1 MTEFMQ
7 DSSKKQCVVELK
19 RDLCSACYTNGR
31 VFEII
36 AAKMKKHGYK
46 TDFYRVTGAT
56 NQNVLKYTGLINY
69 TPVYIYMKKTMC
81 GKHISEIFTLPPPA
95 QNHKKFI
102 RAL

>member
-56 NQNVLKYTGLINY
+56 N
-69 TPVYIYMKKTMC
+69 
-81 GKHISEIFTLPPPA
+81 
-95 QNHKKFI
+95 
-102 RAL
+102 